1 MLRFGLIA
9 LFVTLAAT
17 PSRAEEPLVLYDHG
31 AAATNSTIG
40 LLAPGWPAGPT
51 AIPVGTAT
59 HARQDKDLKAALQ
72 AGKVDAEA
80 DFLETLRYEL
90 RKEGYAVTD
99 IAADPKRTT
108 LLAAYPTAGAHR
120 VDSYLDVA
128 LLNYGYLAGGIG
140 KDAIYRPW
148 IAAKVK
154 LVSAT
159 DGSVLMQETITYNAQ
174 ADIKNV
180 IAITPD
186 PMYSFKSWSA
196 LDADKDLA
204 AEGISHSLRQTAQTI
219 AGLMR

>member
-1 MLRFGLIA
+1 MAMVMATLPVMLA
-9 LFVTLAAT
+9 CT
-17 PSRAEEPLVLYDHG
+17 PASADEAIMLYDRA
-31 AAATNSTIG
+31 AAATNRNIG

-51 AIPVGTAT
+51 AMADGKAQP
-59 HARQDKDLKAALQ
+59 RQGKDLKAVLASD
-72 AGKVDAEA
+72 KIDAEA
-80 DFLETLRYEL
+80 DFLEALRYEL

-99 IAADPKRTT
+99 MAADSRRTAP
-108 LLAAYPTAGAHR
+108 LAAYPGPGAST
-120 VDSYLDVA
+120 VNSYLDVA
-128 LLNYGYLAGGIG
+128 LLNYGYLAGGIW
-140 KDAIYRPW
+140 KDKIYRPW
-148 IAAKVK
+148 IAVKVK

-186 PMYSFKSWSA
+186 PMYSFKSWNA
-196 LDADKDLA
+196 VNADKDLA